1 MALLTWQQLH
11 GVNELVQGA
20 VEATTNA
27 VSEVDRDN
35 FRRPYAVL
43 KRIPITANS
52 ADTIEQVHETI
63 TRASTTGFVPL
74 TGWLEEPHPRL
85 GSDGGVREPRIGGG
99 TDRNGGEAEWH
110 VTRHVLKM

>member
-27 VSEVDRDN
+27 VADVDRDI

-43 KRIPITANS
+43 KRIPITADS

-63 TRASTTGFVPL
+63 SAGVYHGIRAINRLAGRTATRVL
-74 TGWLEEPHPRL
+74 DRLEESENR
-85 GSDGGVREPRIGGG
+85 G
-99 TDRNGGEAEWH
+99 
-110 VTRHVLKM
+110 